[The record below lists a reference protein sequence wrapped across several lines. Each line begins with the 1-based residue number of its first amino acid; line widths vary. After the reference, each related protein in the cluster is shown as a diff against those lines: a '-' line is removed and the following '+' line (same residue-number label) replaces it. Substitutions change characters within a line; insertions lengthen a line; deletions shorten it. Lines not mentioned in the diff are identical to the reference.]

1 MLHRF
6 LPLIG
11 ARQGAIDWCIRV
23 DDIRD
28 AVRRLRDAG
37 IEMVDEMEFDR
48 ERPDGK
54 VARWLLA
61 GPRDVRLPFLIED
74 LTPVEIRVPFRDLC
88 THPNGVTAIRRL
100 VLPHE
105 AKTAFERAL
114 GPVLRAEP
122 GSTTDE
128 SAPLGSVTVEGS
140 RQRRCP
146 RGRTDSSSFGQAAR
160 TRSSIQT
167 RRSARRSSSWGCRAA
182 RRDSRRDGV
191 EMPTPSWSGL
201 VLFPRGVAMP
211 PKLCSVRPGFS
222 KAGASF
228 PALTPST
235 LATERQRSCHSG
247 CGRFGCFA
255 VNAPAVGR
263 GDSSPASVRELPST
277 AHKKRRTP

>member
-48 ERPDGK
+48 ERLDGK

-88 THPNGVTAIRRL
+88 AHPNGVTAIRRL

-105 AKTAFERAL
+105 AKAAFERAL
-114 GPVLRAEP
+114 GRVLRAEP

-128 SAPLGSVTVEGS
+128 SAPLGSVTIEGS
-140 RQRRCP
+140 RQE
-146 RGRTDSSSFGQAAR
+146 
-160 TRSSIQT
+160 
-167 RRSARRSSSWGCRAA
+167 
-182 RRDSRRDGV
+182 
-191 EMPTPSWSGL
+191 EMPTGPYRL
-201 VLFPRGVAMP
+201 EL
-211 PKLCSVRPGFS
+211 LRPGGKDENLDPNETF
-222 KAGASF
+222 GASIR
-228 PALTPST
+228 L
-235 LATERQRSCHSG
+235 
-247 CGRFGCFA
+247 
-255 VNAPAVGR
+255 VG
-263 GDSSPASVRELPST
+263 T
-277 AHKKRRTP
+277 

>member
-1 MLHRF
+1 MPARFDHAVVIVPSLKRAVQSFERLGFCVVLGGRTGPVHNALILFSDRTYIELTTNRFSVVRPVYRALNAVGLMGHVAAKRKDMLHRF

-23 DDIRD
+23 DDIHD

-74 LTPVEIRVPFRDLC
+74 LTPVEIRVPFRDLS

-105 AKTAFERAL
+105 AKAAFERAL

-140 RQRRCP
+140 RQE
-146 RGRTDSSSFGQAAR
+146 
-160 TRSSIQT
+160 
-167 RRSARRSSSWGCRAA
+167 
-182 RRDSRRDGV
+182 
-191 EMPTPSWSGL
+191 EMPTGSYRL
-201 VLFPRGVAMP
+201 EL
-211 PKLCSVRPGFS
+211 LRPGGNDEGLDPNETFDAS
-222 KAGASF
+222 IKLVGA
-228 PALTPST
+228 
-235 LATERQRSCHSG
+235 
-247 CGRFGCFA
+247 
-255 VNAPAVGR
+255 
-263 GDSSPASVRELPST
+263 
-277 AHKKRRTP
+277 